1 MACYNVAEL
10 FRNPRELWLVLAIS
24 LGECL
29 ATFSTFYILAK
40 YLTDVL
46 EYSDIA
52 VGAILGCMT
61 GLQFVFGLLMTP
73 LLDGWG
79 VRVCLCLGCYGTL
92 SARLMLW
99 LFQKR
104 WATMCSLCVLW
115 PAGASLVFSSLMIGV
130 KRYSRK
136 ESRSSAFGLYYV
148 SFNVS
153 SFGAAVIVHLSR
165 ISASAHATSE
175 DAEANHGMYSAILG
189 FSFVVTALI
198 AVMSHFLRNIAV
210 DDETG
215 EERSPVRA
223 GSGWE
228 NLKEASASSAF
239 WRFAAVIMLFILLR
253 MIFGH
258 MKATVPKWMTRAFG
272 EGTPYE
278 LYIGLN
284 GLLVIFLVPVLS
296 MATKAMK
303 LSLEATLICGAWVSG
318 LSPACIVL
326 MASSEKGVLAFI
338 AVFSVGEALW
348 SPRLLE
354 YAASVPKEGKE
365 GVFAVLSLA
374 PLYLAKFLAG
384 IISGFLLTE
393 FCPAPH
399 PACRSSALWSA
410 ILVMSAATPLSL
422 TVARPW
428 LFPPASGDKLKGPA
442 AIDESWPLLKD
453 HAQS

>member
-1 MACYNVAEL
+1 MACYSVVEL
-10 FRNPRELWLVLAIS
+10 LRNPRELWLVLAIS
-24 LGECL
+24 VGECL
-29 ATFSTFYILAK
+29 ATFSTFYILSK

-52 VGAILGCMT
+52 VGTILGCMT
-61 GLQFVFGLLMTP
+61 GMQFVFGLVMTP

-99 LFQKR
+99 LFQSH

-115 PAGASLVFSSLMIGV
+115 PAGASLVFSSLMIGI

-136 ESRSSAFGLYYV
+136 DGRSEAYGLYYI

-153 SFGAAVIVHLSR
+153 SFGAAIIVHLSR
-165 ISASAHATSE
+165 VSTLAHGITS
-175 DAEANHGMYSAILG
+175 DTEANHGMYSPILG
-189 FSFVVTALI
+189 FSVVVTALI
-198 AVMSHFLRNIAV
+198 AVMSHLLRNIAV

-215 EERSPVRA
+215 EERAPVYA
-223 GSGWE
+223 GSGWA
-228 NLKEASASSAF
+228 NLKEAYASSAF
-239 WRFAAVIMLFILLR
+239 WRFTAVIMLFILLR

-296 MATKAMK
+296 MMTKAVQ
-303 LSLEATLICGAWVSG
+303 LSLEATLTCGAWVSG
-318 LSPACIVL
+318 LSPGCIVL
-326 MASSEKGVLAFI
+326 MRSEIGVLAFI
-338 AVFSVGEALW
+338 VVFSVGEAMW

-384 IISGFLLTE
+384 IISGFLLTA
-393 FCPAPH
+393 FCPSPQ
-399 PACRSSALWSA
+399 PACRSCALWST
-410 ILVMSAATPLSL
+410 ILVMSAATPLAL
-422 TVARPW
+422 TVTRQL
-428 LFPPASGDKLKGPA
+428 LFPPASSDKLKDKA
-442 AIDESWPLLKD
+442 AVDESWPLLKD
-453 HAQS
+453 QTQG